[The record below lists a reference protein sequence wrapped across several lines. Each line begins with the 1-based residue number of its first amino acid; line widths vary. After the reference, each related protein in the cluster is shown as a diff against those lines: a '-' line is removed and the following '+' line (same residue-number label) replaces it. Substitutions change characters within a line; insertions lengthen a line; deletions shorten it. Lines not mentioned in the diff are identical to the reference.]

1 MATIP
6 WEFDS
11 QPLGCL
17 LVIIQHAAQPL
28 VALDRFPS
36 IRVRFV
42 LHDEAVAQATRL
54 DANQINIDHA
64 YDRLDPDSTQGL
76 LVFGV
81 GKLTEAASI
90 LDELAAENV

>member
-1 MATIP
+1 MTIIP

-28 VALDRFPS
+28 VALERFPS

-54 DANQINIDHA
+54 GANQINIDRA
-64 YDRLDPDSTQGL
+64 YDRLGPDSKLGL
-76 LVFGV
+76 LVFRV
-81 GKLTEAASI
+81 GKLTEAAS
-90 LDELAAENV
+90 LMDELTAENV